1 LALCDHLLTWTL
13 QMLIPP
19 WEDRQARGR
28 KRNRSTDL
36 YEWRRE
42 LFAFIADVA
51 LKLDAA
57 EVISRYL
64 DPVFALEDEIA
75 LSMIEPF
82 VRRLA
87 SAGVHDP
94 KIIPTSAIPLL
105 EVCVARVLAASDWQS
120 ASWRDGHLYSH
131 DLSSL
136 VRDLLFV
143 SIGDAGG
150 ASRFSNGDWREIAV
164 IIPLVERLVRAVGDV
179 PEVASAFFTLCERS
193 SECFPASVFAD
204 LSQAMIEKGQGVPIG
219 WRGHMLPA
227 RMASLIQVFAEKTQP
242 LDPQLAQDF
251 LRLLDALVDMG
262 DRRSAAL
269 QISEVFKDVRIN
281 APNDAG
287 RLQTA
292 L

>member
-1 LALCDHLLTWTL
+1 
-13 QMLIPP
+13 
-19 WEDRQARGR
+19 
-28 KRNRSTDL
+28 
-36 YEWRRE
+36 
-42 LFAFIADVA
+42 
-51 LKLDAA
+51 
-57 EVISRYL
+57 
-64 DPVFALEDEIA
+64 
-75 LSMIEPF
+75 
-82 VRRLA
+82 
-87 SAGVHDP
+87 
-94 KIIPTSAIPLL
+94 
-105 EVCVARVLAASDWQS
+105 
-120 ASWRDGHLYSH
+120 
-131 DLSSL
+131 
-136 VRDLLFV
+136 LLFV

-242 LDPQLAQDF
+242 LGSELAQDF